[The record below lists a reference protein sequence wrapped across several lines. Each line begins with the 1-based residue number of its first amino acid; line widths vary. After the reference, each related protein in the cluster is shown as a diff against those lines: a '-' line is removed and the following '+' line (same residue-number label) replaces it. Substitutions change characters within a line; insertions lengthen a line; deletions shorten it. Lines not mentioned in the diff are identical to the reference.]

1 MSKKKLLPEYPRS
14 SSELQAKLDAVGF
27 MNKYLVPDIDGLL
40 DLALAGHDGAK
51 EVANSLGMRISA
63 LVENLLLD
71 EGSKSADIIYDWIS
85 QKQQQSSVAKAELVA
100 DVAALG
106 NCFDSFRK
114 WINIGDRST
123 NESELY
129 VPISQFFCFVASC
142 IGSLHKSQPTCPE
155 RLIVPFSKADRIK
168 NSHVG
173 VILGLAPVDGYKA
186 GTLITKLEAGENKS
200 SILANAFAIAE
211 VWSGKRGVCKSLPE
225 LFQHTRDI
233 YAGQYNRRF
242 AWGMAIGGKQI
253 QVVFF
258 GPNYALASPTINID
272 RPNGRAQLVKLLVNW
287 SFCEYHRLGYDPTIT
302 YNDELKCYEIL
313 ADREGVSTIYYSSG
327 AVIEPDRLFGRR
339 TRCFTAS
346 TAKPAHGVKIEPDI
360 FIKDAWVEATEH
372 TDDDRRDECRYLKSI
387 AKMLEEVHGLDGKC
401 PKFHGGSRVA
411 IKRLLT
417 GCGMVTIEDTGRSIL
432 DSDICEKLANAK
444 AVPLR
449 VHKRICVQG
458 IGKPLKLVNNVFELI
473 CVVADAME
481 CHWNIYDH
489 CGIYHRDISVNNI
502 MFSGSGSNVK
512 GMLIDF
518 DHSIFKEDKEAVHNF
533 KQSGTFPFMSINN
546 LEGSLTEYSVLDD
559 WESFIYNLCWIG
571 VYGWWKAVD
580 VAKKPNSPKE
590 AQQAQQEYKRISRW
604 ERDNIYEC
612 ADNKRT
618 DLHSEELFYQITS
631 QFDNAIPAIGSL
643 KRLVCKLRKTLID
656 DHTDEKL
663 QGSVRKPLRSQ
674 TMDGSVYVLD
684 GQGLDPELYD
694 PFDERVKEA
703 DKIAKRLLEN
713 IKEAARQAR
722 AHLKSLE

>member
-1 MSKKKLLPEYPRS
+1 MA
-14 SSELQAKLDAVGF
+14 ELEADV
-27 MNKYLVPDIDGLL
+27 
-40 DLALAGHDGAK
+40 
-51 EVANSLGMRISA
+51 SA
-63 LVENLLLD
+63 LSN
-71 EGSKSADIIYDWIS
+71 S
-85 QKQQQSSVAKAELVA
+85 
-100 DVAALG
+100 
-106 NCFDSFRK
+106 FDSFRK
-114 WINIGDRST
+114 WINVGDRST
-123 NESELY
+123 NESELN

-142 IGSLHKSQPTCPE
+142 IKSSHKFQPTCLE
-155 RLIVPFSKADRIK
+155 RLIVPLSKADG
-168 NSHVG
+168 NDDSHVG

-186 GTLITKLEAGENKS
+186 GENKS
-200 SILANAFAIAE
+200 SMFVNAFAIAE
-211 VWSGKRGVCKSLPE
+211 VRSGKQGIRKALPE
-225 LFQHTRDI
+225 LFQRTRDM

-242 AWGMAIGGKQI
+242 AWGLAVGGKQT

-272 RPNGRAQLVKLLVNW
+272 KPNGRAQLVKLLVSW

-302 YNDELKCYEIL
+302 YNDELKCYEIM
-313 ADREGVSTIYYSSG
+313 ADREGISTIYYSSG

-339 TRCFTAS
+339 TRCFTAG
-346 TAKPAHGVKIEPDI
+346 TAKPVPGVEIEPDI

-372 TDDDRRDECRYLKSI
+372 TDDDRRDECRFLKAI
-387 AKMLEEVHGLDGKC
+387 AKMLEEVRGLDGKC
-401 PKFHGGSRVA
+401 PRFHGGGRVD
-411 IKRLLT
+411 IKCLID
-417 GCGMVTIEDTGRSIL
+417 GSGMATIEDTGRSIL
-432 DSDICEKLANAK
+432 NRDICEKLANTK
-444 AVPLR
+444 TTPLR

-481 CHWNIYDH
+481 CHWNIYEH
-489 CGIYHRDISVNNI
+489 CGVFHRDISINNF
-502 MFSGSGSNVK
+502 MFSGSGSRIK

-518 DHSIFKEDKEAVHNF
+518 DHSIFKEDKDAVRNF

-571 VYGWWKAVD
+571 VYGWWKTVD
-580 VAKKPNSPKE
+580 VAKKPNSPKG
-590 AQQAQQEYKRISRW
+590 AQQDQQEYKRISRW
-604 ERDNIYEC
+604 ERDIIYEC

-631 QFDNAIPAIGSL
+631 QFDKAIPAIGSL

-663 QGSVRKPLRSQ
+663 QGSVRKPLQSQ
-674 TMDGSVYVLD
+674 TADDSVYVLD
-684 GQGLDPELYD
+684 GQEPDPELHD
-694 PFDERVKEA
+694 PFDERIKEA
-703 DKIAKRLLEN
+703 DTIAKRLLEN